1 MEYQIAIYSTDTVFA
16 RMLELEFAMRG
27 LTVLTADDPGEGH
40 YADVVLLDLDSSV
53 VPSPEHYRR
62 IIGFTRGSVQSTD
75 VSHRLCSL
83 ILHRPF
89 EMRLLRREVL
99 GENESFSQERFQFP
113 RNRELRIRLDHAH
126 ACVSIGSK
134 KISVSPKEMQVMQC
148 LLEHRGES
156 VSRDEISTVIGE
168 SSANKTEVYICF
180 LRRKIEDTFGDRII
194 KTVRGKG
201 YTIPQ

>member
-27 LTVLTADDPGEGH
+27 LTVLTAGDPEEGH

-113 RNRELRIRLDHAH
+113 RNREMRIRLDPVH

-156 VSRDEISTVIGE
+156 VSRDDISAVIGE

-180 LRRKIEDTFGDRII
+180 LRRKLEETFGDRII

>member
-27 LTVLTADDPGEGH
+27 LTVLTADDPEEGH

-134 KISVSPKEMQVMQC
+134 KIPVSPKEMQVMQC

-156 VSRDEISTVIGE
+156 VSRDDISAVIGE

-180 LRRKIEDTFGDRII
+180 LRRKLEETFGDRII